1 MQIHQ
6 NHPAT
11 NTKSSKEDEK
21 EVSNVDHV
29 AKNIETSY
37 SEIQN
42 ETAQRILE
50 LEALIAS
57 KNEEIKELKEA

>member
-1 MQIHQ
+1 MHQ

-11 NTKSSKEDEK
+11 NTQRSKEDEK

-29 AKNIETSY
+29 AKNIEMSY

-42 ETAQRILE
+42 ETAQRIVE
-50 LEALIAS
+50 LERTGG
-57 KNEEIKELKEA
+57 